1 VVTKD
6 SGTGGASS
14 STGDTGG
21 TPSSGGAMNTGGKA
35 GSGGS
40 SAQDDGARKKN
51 DGGCTV
57 SHQGSDDPVLLVA
70 LGIGSLFLRRRQRG

>member
-1 VVTKD
+1 
-6 SGTGGASS
+6 
-14 STGDTGG
+14 
-21 TPSSGGAMNTGGKA
+21 MNTGGKA

-57 SHQGSDDPVLLVA
+57 SHQGSDDSVLLVA